1 MARLSK
7 LAKWLVFIG
16 IAYWIWTGP
25 YQSLAYTPS
34 VDDPKRNAQIIADCV
49 AQGGFEDVDS
59 YKGSGQTPES
69 ICADKNNLYMT
80 YTAGHIFLYI

>member
-49 AQGGFEDVDS
+49 ARGDFAQEDN
-59 YKGSGQTPES
+59 YKGPGENREY
-69 ICADKNNLYMT
+69 ICADKNNLYRA
-80 YTAGHIFLYI
+80 YDGWHRR